1 MFAFNLFFFITFL
14 FFFKK
19 HFSPTCQCLL
29 SKICLCYV
37 SCRLFLLET
46 LIFSSAGTMAIAP
59 RKFTLRE
66 KSMTGSELS
75 GSERDSISFL
85 SGEK

>member
-1 MFAFNLFFFITFL
+1 MFAFNLFFFITF
-14 FFFKK
+14 FFFFK

-29 SKICLCYV
+29 SKICLCCV
-37 SCRLFLLET
+37 GCRLFLLET
-46 LIFSSAGTMAIAP
+46 LISSSAGTMAIAP
-59 RKFTLRE
+59 RKFTLKE

-85 SGEK
+85 SGGK